1 MSNAF
6 IYRMPAGIPG
16 NISRQ
21 PEAATVETQLNDAG
35 NPVTA
40 FGLPAVMD
48 STAFALRPFG
58 SSDTAASIYGFVV
71 RPFPTQG
78 SSSNVQNSFGQGT
91 PAVPGPIDVLKR
103 GYINVQ
109 LNGTTQ
115 STKNG
120 TVYVRISANGANTIV
135 GGVEAAADG
144 SHTVALTNAYFTGPA
159 DATPTSGASAS
170 NAEVAFNI

>member
-1 MSNAF
+1 
-6 IYRMPAGIPG
+6 MPAGIPG

-21 PEAATVETQLNDAG
+21 PENATVETQLNDAA

-40 FGLPAVMD
+40 FGLPAVLD

-58 SSDTAASIYGFVV
+58 SSDTAASIYGFIV

-78 SSSNVQNSFGQGT
+78 SATNASNTYGGGT
-91 PAVPGPIDVLKR
+91 PAASGIIDVLKR

-115 STKNG
+115 ATKNG

-159 DATPTSGASAS
+159 DATPTSGASPS